1 MNYITALR
9 WVCKDCIQVLL
20 ASTKTFQGS
29 TRGGF
34 KRGSKFSETAAGFN
48 VEVFSLISA
57 ISLNPAKTLNTVS

>member
-1 MNYITALR
+1 MGVQRLYT
-9 WVCKDCIQVLL
+9 
-20 ASTKTFQGS
+20 GS
-29 TRGGF
+29 TSFYKDISGFYTGGF